1 MSVEGWDLAA
11 VVSQLRQIRE
21 GLPPAGRSALQPVPL
36 PSRQVL
42 TTVVDDLAAALFPQ
56 RLALPESRQAGRAL
70 PQDSTDYDVGHT
82 LDACLR
88 SLRDQI
94 QIELAVLQ
102 RENDPGADLP
112 AGDLVARSAHAITR
126 EFALQLPKIRT
137 LLDSDLE
144 AAFRGD
150 PAALSLDEV
159 LACFPGVKAIT
170 SHRFAHA
177 LHSLGA
183 PLVARLIAE
192 ISHSATGVDIHP
204 GAVIGESFF
213 IDHGTGVV
221 IGGTAV
227 IGARVRFYQAVT
239 LGAKSFPQDEQGYL
253 VKGQPR
259 HPIVEDDVVIYAGA
273 TILGRVTIGR
283 GSRIGGNVWLTSSVD
298 PETTV
303 TQAKVISETFGEGG
317 GT

>member
-1 MSVEGWDLAA
+1 MSQEAWDLAA
-11 VVSQLRQIRE
+11 LVSALRERRE
-21 GLPPAGRSALQPVPL
+21 RRLNQGRSALQPMPL

-42 TTVVDDLAAALFPQ
+42 TGVIDDLTAALYPQ
-56 RLALPESRQAGRAL
+56 RLALPDARQPGQAL
-70 PQDSTDYDVGHT
+70 PQASTDFFVGHT

-94 QIELAVLQ
+94 QIELAA
-102 RENDPGADLP
+102 RGAGHADE
-112 AGDLVARSAHAITR
+112 GARTEGPSADHIIR
-126 EFALQLPKIRT
+126 DFAAQLPTIRT
-137 LLDSDLE
+137 LLDSDLD
-144 AAFRGD
+144 AAYRGD
-150 PAALSLDEV
+150 PAAQSLDEV
-159 LACFPGVKAIT
+159 LACYPGVKAIT

-177 LHSLGA
+177 LHGLGA
-183 PLVARLIAE
+183 PLVARIIAE

-221 IGGTAV
+221 IGSTAV
-227 IGARVRFYQAVT
+227 IGDRVRLYQAVT
-239 LGAKSFPQDEQGYL
+239 LGAKSFPQDETGTL

-273 TILGRVTIGR
+273 TILGRVRIGK
-283 GSRIGGNVWLTSSVD
+283 GAKIGGNVWLTRSVE

-303 TQAKVISETFGEGG
+303 TQAKAISETFGEGG
-317 GT
+317 GI

>member
-1 MSVEGWDLAA
+1 MSQEGWDLAT
-11 VVSQLRQIRE
+11 VVSQLREIRE
-21 GLPPAGRSALQPVPL
+21 RRPAAGSPVLQPVPL

-42 TTVVDDLAAALFPQ
+42 TAVIEDLAAALFPQ
-56 RLALPESRQAGRAL
+56 RLGLPEVRQPGRAL
-70 PQDSTDYDVGHT
+70 PQDSTDYFVGHT

-94 QIELAVLQ
+94 LIELAIPLRQ
-102 RENDPGADLP
+102 DDSDAD
-112 AGDLVARSAHAITR
+112 RSHSHLERRAHAITR
-126 EFALQLPKIRT
+126 EFALQLPKIRI

-150 PAALSLDEV
+150 PAAFSLNEV
-159 LACFPGVKAIT
+159 LVCYPGVKAIT

-177 LHSLGA
+177 LHGLGV
-183 PLVARLIAE
+183 PLVARIIAE

-227 IGARVRFYQAVT
+227 IGDRVRLYQAVT
-239 LGAKSFPQDEQGYL
+239 LGAKSFPQDDKGYL

-259 HPIVEDDVVIYAGA
+259 HPIVEDDVVIYSGA

-283 GSRIGGNVWLTSSVD
+283 GARIGGNVWLTCGVD

-317 GT
+317 GI